1 LQIHAP
7 CREERGGS
15 RKGLQPSSTGIV
27 VGLMSFHTSRNM
39 IKTASRIAG
48 ISENPAFMVVQ
59 LWVMRYK
66 NKKVVILGMYTY

>member
-1 LQIHAP
+1 
-7 CREERGGS
+7 
-15 RKGLQPSSTGIV
+15 
-27 VGLMSFHTSRNM
+27 M